1 MYVDVNSVGNI
12 FISRWASYELT
23 LLANEPDAGMS
34 RLCVVCFFIFYFFNF
49 AQCFSYEQG

>member
-23 LLANEPDAGMS
+23 VLANEPDAGMS
-34 RLCVVCFFIFYFFNF
+34 RLCVVFLIFNFFNF